1 MRWRVRLTSA
11 APLQWPEEAL
21 LPGFRETF
29 VRYVA
34 ATQKLSQDLLAL
46 VAEALSLPPNAFAR
60 FVEPGGNQDRAKIVK
75 YPVPADDSSNQ
86 GVGPHYDGGFLT
98 LVRVFLH
105 GILRGPQGSPAA
117 RPPRSSCR
125 RRRTRA
131 CRCRTFQASGSTRR
145 RSLALLS

>member
-75 YPVPADDSSNQ
+75 YPVPEDDTSDQ
-86 GVGPHYDGGFLT
+86 GVGPHFDGGLLT
-98 LVRVFLH
+98 LVCVAL
-105 GILRGPQGSPAA
+105 SNTST
-117 RPPRSSCR
+117 PRSGIRMSNFIGHLA
-125 RRRTRA
+125 RA
-131 CRCRTFQASGSTRR
+131 GITASRPAGPEPLR
-145 RSLALLS
+145 